1 MVSLGGNGMSE
12 PVVEVGADD
21 IRPAPK
27 RSGHRLFDLLMALTA
42 IFISAVSLFVAIEHG
57 HTQQRLVAANS
68 WPFLQIG
75 GSVSEKGTALV
86 VTNAG
91 TGPAKIEYVQ
101 VFYKGKPLSSPQELL
116 KRLGIPGGSYKASIN
131 SVDETVLRSG
141 EDAVLFGLG
150 VEKDADAWRRFVQG
164 IPDVTYKACYCSIFD
179 ECWLS
184 DGASMHPTAVKACPA
199 NDHPF
204 SSRDMLKQ
212 L

>member
-1 MVSLGGNGMSE
+1 MSE
-12 PVVEVGADD
+12 PPIDVGADD
-21 IRPAPK
+21 VRPAPR
-27 RSGHRLFDLLMALTA
+27 RSGHRLLDMMIAFTA

-75 GSVSEKGTALV
+75 GSVNEKGAALV
-86 VTNAG
+86 VSNAG

-116 KRLGIPGGSYKASIN
+116 KHLGIKGGTYKASIN
-131 SVDETVLRSG
+131 SVDETVVRQG

-150 VEKDADAWRRFVQG
+150 VDKDADAWHRFVQG
-164 IPDVTYKACYCSIFD
+164 IADVTYKTCYCSIFD
-179 ECWLS
+179 ECWLG
-184 DGASMHPTAVKACPA
+184 DGSSMHPTAVKICPA

>member
-1 MVSLGGNGMSE
+1 MSE
-12 PVVEVGADD
+12 PPVEVGADD
-21 IRPAPK
+21 IRPTPK
-27 RSGHRLFDLLMALTA
+27 RSGHRLFDLLMALSA

-75 GSVSEKGTALV
+75 GNVSEKGAAFI

-101 VFYKGKPLSSPQELL
+101 VFYKGKPLASPQELL
-116 KRLGIPGGSYKASIN
+116 NRLGIPKGTYRASIN

-141 EDAVLFGLG
+141 EDAVLLGLG
-150 VEKDADAWRRFVQG
+150 IEKETDAWHRFVQG
-164 IPDVTYKACYCSIFD
+164 LPDVTYKTCYCSIFD

-184 DGASMHPTAVKACPA
+184 DGASMHPAAVKSCPA

-212 L
+212 M